1 LTVNGGSVNPP
12 ILILPAKFVSDVPV
26 PLLVNSKPPAPLW
39 YEVTPPALSLITTL
53 SASLNPALLAVIIP
67 VLSVLT
73 MLSLLPA
80 VEILITSYVNA
91 PSAVSSLS
99 PAVLTTA
106 PVLSRGSKGSTPVVA
121 SKSTPIRSLCSI
133 APPLSATVSNDTA
146 VAVAVVFHLHYL

>member
-1 LTVNGGSVNPP
+1 
-12 ILILPAKFVSDVPV
+12 
-26 PLLVNSKPPAPLW
+26 
-39 YEVTPPALSLITTL
+39 L

-80 VEILITSYVNA
+80 VEILITSYVNT

-106 PVLSRGSKGSTPVVA
+106 PVLSRGSKGSTPVVS

-146 VAVAVVFHLHYL
+146 VAVAVVFSSALPITVQAPICCISAKLIPLFLIPTQPSVI